1 MNDQD
6 VLLQV
11 EDAVALGRRGLQRIG
26 YSADEARVIT
36 DHLVDSELC
45 GYPALGLARVL
56 TIAENPRTREPRRP
70 IRAVHETP
78 VSAML
83 DGGNYVGTYAVHH
96 AAQVA
101 IEKARAN
108 GFAVVGMHN
117 AFLSCRNA
125 YYVEMIARAGYAS
138 IHTAS
143 ARPSVAPFGGAAP
156 AFGTNPIAF
165 GFPNDPH
172 PLVFDMGTSAVMNGD
187 VVLANRLKK
196 LLPEGTAID
205 AEGRPTRDPAA
216 ALAGSILA
224 FGGYKGSG
232 LALMVQA
239 MGLLGGAALT
249 QGRVQDF
256 AFLFVVFAP
265 DLLMPAADFKKQLTE
280 LLDRVR
286 ATPTQPGV
294 DSIRIPS
301 ERAFREREERRRT
314 GISLPRLIYDR
325 LNAL

>member
-1 MNDQD
+1 MSDQC
-6 VLLQV
+6 VLLPV
-11 EDAVALGRRGLQRIG
+11 EAAAALGRRGLERIG
-26 YSADEARVIT
+26 YSADEARVIA

-70 IRAVHETP
+70 IRTVHETP
-78 VSAML
+78 VSALL
-83 DGGNYVGTYAVHH
+83 DGGNYVGLYAVHH

-101 IEKARAN
+101 IDKARAN
-108 GFAVVGMHN
+108 GFAVVGLHN

-125 YYVEMIARAGYAS
+125 YYVEMVTRAGYAC
-138 IHTAS
+138 IHTACS
-143 ARPSVAPFGGAAP
+143 RPVVAPFGGAVP

-165 GFPNDPH
+165 GLPNDPH
-172 PLVFDMGTSAVMNGD
+172 PLIFDMGTSAIMHGD
-187 VVLANRLKK
+187 VMLANRLGRE
-196 LLPEGTAID
+196 LPEGTAID
-205 AEGRPTRDPAA
+205 GEGRPTRDPAA

-239 MGLLGGAALT
+239 FGLLGGAALT
-249 QGRVQDF
+249 DGRVQDF
-256 AFLFVVFAP
+256 SFLFVVFAP
-265 DLLMPAADFKKQLTE
+265 DLLMPADLLKRQLTE
-280 LLDRVR
+280 LVDNVR

-294 DSIRIPS
+294 DAIRIPS

-314 GISLPRLIYDR
+314 GISLPQLIYDR